1 MSLCLEVLTVPW
13 RVFFF
18 SSLHLFTLRLLS
30 FGSSKPQNLQERAS
44 VWNDKSTEFMSPFNH
59 SLQRERGCET
69 NLKASKALSY
79 SNTNS
84 LIGSLIVSNN
94 CHAVMHI
101 QFLQTHWGNLRNVLE
116 YILLD
121 LCKKFRWFSSS
132 KMSETDRKTEYAIE
146 SSFFN
151 WP

>member
-1 MSLCLEVLTVPW
+1 
-13 RVFFF
+13 
-18 SSLHLFTLRLLS
+18 
-30 FGSSKPQNLQERAS
+30 
-44 VWNDKSTEFMSPFNH
+44 
-59 SLQRERGCET
+59 
-69 NLKASKALSY
+69 
-79 SNTNS
+79 
-84 LIGSLIVSNN
+84 
-94 CHAVMHI
+94 MHI
-101 QFLQTHWGNLRNVLE
+101 QFLQTHWDNLWNVLE